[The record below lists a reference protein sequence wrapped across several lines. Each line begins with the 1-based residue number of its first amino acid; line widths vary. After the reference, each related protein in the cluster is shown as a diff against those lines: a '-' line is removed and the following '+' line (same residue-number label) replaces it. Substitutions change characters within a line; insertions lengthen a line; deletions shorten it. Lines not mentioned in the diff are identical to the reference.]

1 MLIIGRMISIPL
13 GVVFFVLLLLTLMFL
28 QVNDTFLDP
37 DFYPEEMR
45 KADVYEFVL
54 VDLLTSAIDERR
66 ELERQKVGEGL
77 EETPLITSGL
87 STQDIVLSVNRAVP
101 PVWVQGLVEQSFD
114 QVGRYL
120 TGERDEFEFTLRAG
134 EQVKI
139 LVDELESLLRKADA
153 YELLFERVVDP
164 AIEDAL
170 AVGELPLGVDI
181 PSGKLVEAVR
191 TTVPSE
197 WLREQVEAA
206 IDEAEPYFVDD
217 RDTFEINVQL
227 GDRAEVALA
236 EVKKL
241 LGESNVYDLLYGE
254 VVEPALT
261 DKLGESVQLPL
272 GVTLTNEEV
281 LSALRRVAPPEWVR
295 E

>member
-139 LVDELESLLRKADA
+139 SNEVWWTSSSL
-153 YELLFERVVDP
+153 FCERP
-164 AIEDAL
+164 TPTSCCSSGWWTL
-170 AVGELPLGVDI
+170 QSRTPWRLGSC
-181 PSGKLVEAVR
+181 PSA
-191 TTVPSE
+191 
-197 WLREQVEAA
+197 
-206 IDEAEPYFVDD
+206 
-217 RDTFEINVQL
+217 
-227 GDRAEVALA
+227 
-236 EVKKL
+236 
-241 LGESNVYDLLYGE
+241 
-254 VVEPALT
+254 
-261 DKLGESVQLPL
+261 
-272 GVTLTNEEV
+272 
-281 LSALRRVAPPEWVR
+281 
-295 E
+295 